1 MHMALASRW
10 MVMDS
15 QRTPVASVASRT
27 LRKRLETVWSEL
39 EAACERAA
47 RDDAERVHQLRVA
60 TRRALAA
67 LDAFRDLLPDR
78 QRSWFEKQLRRIRRA
93 AGNARDLDV
102 LTDRL
107 AVAPADEFPKNAA
120 PDRSRGRQRLVAMLS
135 KQRDVSRQPIL
146 ERHEK
151 LIEGD
156 WPGRMERLLESIPT
170 GRRQPSFGTYAR
182 RRFKPMIDHFFAAA
196 DRKLR
201 DPAEI
206 HRLRIEGKKIRYSM
220 EIFAAVFPPQV
231 RARCHDSLEQL
242 QKTLG
247 DFTDHSAAADRFKRW
262 AEGGTVAPSNRELL
276 ASLRREETELADK
289 ARKAFA
295 KWWSPSRR
303 RSLRRRFERTLR
315 RNSA

>member
-1 MHMALASRW
+1 MALASRW

-15 QRTPVASVASRT
+15 RRTPVSTVASRT
-27 LRKRLETVWSEL
+27 LRKRLETVWTEL
-39 EAACERAA
+39 KASSCNRGSK
-47 RDDAERVHQLRVA
+47 DDAERVHQLRVA

-67 LDAFRDLLPDR
+67 LDAFRDLLPDK
-78 QRSWFEKQLRRIRRA
+78 QLGWFEKQLRRIRRS

-107 AVAPADEFPKNAA
+107 ASASVADDTVKAV
-120 PDRSRGRQRLVAMLS
+120 PDGRRARQRLVAMLS
-135 KQRDVSRQPIL
+135 KQRDVSRQPIV

-151 LIEGD
+151 LVDGD
-156 WPGRMERLLESIPT
+156 WPGRVERLLESIPI
-170 GRRQPSFGTYAR
+170 GRRQPSFGAYAR
-182 RRFKPMIDHFFAAA
+182 RRFKPMIDRFFAAA

-201 DPAEI
+201 DAAEI
-206 HRLRIEGKKIRYSM
+206 HELRIEGKKIRYSM
-220 EIFAAVFPPQV
+220 EIFATVFPPQV
-231 RARCHDSLEQL
+231 RARCQDSLEQL

-262 AEGGTVAPSNRELL
+262 AEEDSVAPSSRELL
-276 ASLRREETELADK
+276 ARLRREETDLADK
-289 ARKAFA
+289 ARKQFV